1 MGPQLGE
8 FSRYSTLVHCESS
21 LDDTKTFIIGSTHGT
36 YHNKN
41 KCFAKTYYRFRV
53 GHGVKFGGSTRLLI
67 LQGPENDMEDESDL
81 SVTELKEKALE
92 KARLKGAVRNQ
103 F

>member
-1 MGPQLGE
+1 MPPGPLRTTFLQ
-8 FSRYSTLVHCESS
+8 STI
-21 LDDTKTFIIGSTHGT
+21 FIGSTHGT

-67 LQGPENDMEDESDL
+67 LQGPEEDMEDESGL

-92 KARLKGAVRNQ
+92 KARLKGAGNIDLNT
-103 F
+103 